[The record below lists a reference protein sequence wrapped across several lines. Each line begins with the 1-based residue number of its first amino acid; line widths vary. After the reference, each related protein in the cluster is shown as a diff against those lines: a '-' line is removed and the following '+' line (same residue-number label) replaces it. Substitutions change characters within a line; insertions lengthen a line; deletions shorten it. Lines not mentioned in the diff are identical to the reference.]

1 MRFSKLLIYSE
12 LQIVLRTKVHRTICN
27 ALILAHFQ
35 KRRHFTTFVPML
47 KRLLMVLVSLALI
60 VAGGIAGSCRLLP
73 NTGEKNHQTITKD
86 QHIIDT
92 NATTIENNNPAG
104 SFRIEEIPDD
114 VFDCMQGRS
123 FNEPAPVTR
132 EDLRLLTVLYTDFEG
147 CTQKGQIICNKKI
160 ADDLIDIFREL
171 YENAYP
177 IESIRLI
184 DEFDGDDKASMRA
197 DNTSCF
203 NVRPKSSSR
212 SGFSSH
218 AYGMAIDIN
227 PLYNPYVRTRDGVTR
242 IEPEEAA
249 PYVDRQKD
257 FPHKIDSQDLCCR
270 LFRAHG
276 FTWGGAWRSVKD
288 YQHFEKNN
296 N

>member
-1 MRFSKLLIYSE
+1 MWY
-12 LQIVLRTKVHRTICN
+12 
-27 ALILAHFQ
+27 FQ

-47 KRLLMVLVSLALI
+47 KRLIATLTSMALI
-60 VAGGIAGSCRLLP
+60 AAGGLSGSCRMP
-73 NTGEKNHQTITKD
+73 NAGERNPQTSIADK
-86 QHIIDT
+86 QVIDT
-92 NATTIENNNPAG
+92 NGTATWEDSPAE
-104 SFRIEEIPDD
+104 SFRIDEIPDD
-114 VFDCMQGRS
+114 LFEMMQGRS

-132 EDLRLLTVLYTDFEG
+132 EDLRLLTVLFIDFEG
-147 CTQKGQIICNKKI
+147 CTSKGRIVCNKKI
-160 ADDLIDIFREL
+160 ADDLKDIFQEL

-184 DEFDGDDKASMRA
+184 DDFDGDDKASMRA

-203 NVRPKSSSR
+203 NVRPKASYK

-257 FPHKIDSQDLCCR
+257 FPHKIDSQDLCFR